1 MFLGLERKVVFRI
14 RRKDHGSITWT
25 ELNVAGH
32 KSCLIS
38 LEQCWCWSRDELVTW
53 DVSSSSTPH
62 QSGHR
67 PGHVVWAELR
77 GWRLLHCWLMIGRVE
92 VTVDLYT
99 ETEWFQI
106 FLTQSSSSRCFPH
119 QLSFCW
125 SENGFLQ
132 NQSKYIFLDLELTEP
147 VMMVLSR
154 QWLVFMRAPL
164 LSGWECVPGNW
175 GKEISAL
182 LRRLS
187 WTNI

>member
-32 KSCLIS
+32 ESCLIS

-53 DVSSSSTPH
+53 DHSSSSTPH
-62 QSGHR
+62 QSGHG

-132 NQSKYIFLDLELTEP
+132 NQFTYICLDIWPGVDRACHDGAVETVTSVHESSS
-147 VMMVLSR
+147 VI
-154 QWLVFMRAPL
+154 WLRMC
-164 LSGWECVPGNW
+164 SW
-175 GKEISAL
+175 K
-182 LRRLS
+182 LR
-187 WTNI
+187 